1 MKQNGTWFYGT
12 SLSSSHRAQYRQIFR
27 VRVLQSSE
35 YRSLCYTRT
44 YTERVLQTPI
54 LSPRKTN
61 DLYQVHKYT
70 STHLS
75 FFLLFRHQKL
85 TNARVETIPVSITA
99 TTLMGA
105 TAAHAERGSNYHQT
119 ENAKVHNK
127 GLPNPLYRLKQLT
140 F

>member
-1 MKQNGTWFYGT
+1 MAPGSTEHRFLHHIARNTGKYFACEFYNH
-12 SLSSSHRAQYRQIFR
+12 LNIDHRATHAHI
-27 VRVLQSSE
+27 QSAFCKHQFCSRE
-35 YRSLCYTRT
+35 KRATCIKS
-44 YTERVLQTPI
+44 I
-54 LSPRKTN
+54 SI
-61 DLYQVHKYT
+61 QVPT
-70 STHLS
+70 FLS